1 MGLAAPYTGEGEIDA
16 VADRF
21 EPEANIDD
29 AEEALVLS
37 IFATLIEAIY
47 QAQISGNAR
56 NRLAERLQDANGDAN
71 APITSQL
78 IMHIATVA
86 SKVRNELLN
95 TTAALTVAELVATD
109 GEAHDWTALGAV
121 H

>member
-1 MGLAAPYTGEGEIDA
+1 MGLAAPYTGEGEITTLA
-16 VADRF
+16 ETF

-29 AEEALVLS
+29 AEEALVCG
-37 IFATLIEAIY
+37 IFATLIEAVH

-56 NRLAERLQDANGDAN
+56 NRLGERFLDANGDAN
-71 APITSQL
+71 APIAAQL
-78 IMHIATVA
+78 LMQIATVA

-95 TTAALTVAELVATD
+95 TMATMSAANLVATD
-109 GEAHDWTALGAV
+109 GEAHDWTNLGPL